1 MHKISSHPDN
11 ICEIQTLVDEW
22 AHQYDLPDDLKCN
35 LMVSLTEAVS
45 NAIIHGNQKD
55 SSKYV
60 RIEISNSPSQL
71 RVVVEDEGMG
81 FNYRDLP
88 DPTTAEKLECCG
100 GRGVYLIRELCD
112 TMEFKKNGRRVEL
125 YFELVSSNA

>member
-22 AHQYDLPDDLKCN
+22 AHQFDLSDDLKCN

-60 RIEISNSPSQL
+60 RIDIFNSPSQL
-71 RVVVEDEGMG
+71 RVAVEDEGMG
-81 FNYRDLP
+81 FNYQELP
-88 DPTTAEKLECCG
+88 DPTTAEKIECCG

-112 TMEFKKNGRRVEL
+112 TMEFKKNGRRIEL
-125 YFELVSSNA
+125 YFELVPSKV

>member
-11 ICEIQTLVDEW
+11 ICEIQALVDEW
-22 AHQYDLPDDLKCN
+22 ANQYDLSDDLKCN

-60 RIEISNSPSQL
+60 RIEISNSSSQL
-71 RVVVEDEGMG
+71 RVVVEDEGVG

-88 DPTTAEKLECCG
+88 DPTTAEKIECCG

-125 YFELVSSNA
+125 YFELVPSKL